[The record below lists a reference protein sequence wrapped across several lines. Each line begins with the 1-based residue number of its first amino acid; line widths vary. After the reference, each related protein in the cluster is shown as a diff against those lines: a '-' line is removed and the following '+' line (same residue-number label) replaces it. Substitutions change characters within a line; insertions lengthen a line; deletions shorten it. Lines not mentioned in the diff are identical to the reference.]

1 MPPSPNTPYLSIQKL
16 SLASITKGSSFLKGQ
31 KVEAGKV
38 VARLVEVVAH
48 SSVPVVSHCPS
59 MLCAPGSTGPRGT
72 HFPDILGWFPLT
84 SSSPMRTCD
93 VIDHVGVV
101 TGDALL
107 DWPGLVGQGAG
118 VRP

>member
-1 MPPSPNTPYLSIQKL
+1 M
-16 SLASITKGSSFLKGQ
+16 
-31 KVEAGKV
+31 
-38 VARLVEVVAH
+38 ARLVEVVAH
-48 SSVPVVSHCPS
+48 SSVPVMSHCPS

-107 DWPGLVGQGAG
+107 DGPGLVGQGAG
-118 VRP
+118 VRPRVGRIDAAETPCLPTLLEARLQPTAGSLSPVNCW